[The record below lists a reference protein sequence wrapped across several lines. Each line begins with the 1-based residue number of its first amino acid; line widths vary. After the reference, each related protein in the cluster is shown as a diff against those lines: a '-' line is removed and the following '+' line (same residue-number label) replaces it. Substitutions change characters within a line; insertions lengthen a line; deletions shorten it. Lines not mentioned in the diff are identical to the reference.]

1 VLLEGTD
8 SGHLEAG
15 ELQYDARDLLVH
27 ALELV
32 FGDVG
37 VQVCV
42 SILAGRVSE
51 DIMQISV
58 VGGIIHYD
66 ETETQRVLGGGAP
79 VIDVGTETKVI
90 FSM

>member
-1 VLLEGTD
+1 
-8 SGHLEAG
+8 
-15 ELQYDARDLLVH
+15 
-27 ALELV
+27 
-32 FGDVG
+32 
-37 VQVCV
+37 
-42 SILAGRVSE
+42 
-51 DIMQISV
+51 MQISV